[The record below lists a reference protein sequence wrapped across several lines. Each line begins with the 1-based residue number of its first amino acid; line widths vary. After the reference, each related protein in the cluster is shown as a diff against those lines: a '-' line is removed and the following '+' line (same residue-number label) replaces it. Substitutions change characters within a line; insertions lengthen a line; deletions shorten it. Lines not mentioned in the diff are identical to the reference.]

1 MEFVDCVDPLPED
14 TEVEANSKPNV
25 KGQYSEISPH
35 DLSNSKIVDE
45 KFNDEVYDFQIDVNQ
60 KKRSQTQVKKK
71 INIMDEDSPY
81 QENLART
88 YNKNVLSP
96 KKDKT
101 VVFASQKSEIQEES
115 ESAYGLAK
123 VGQILNMI
131 DNLTE
136 MEENDFGKTMTKSQF
151 TEVE

>member
-96 KKDKT
+96 KKEKT
-101 VVFASQKSEIQEES
+101 VVFASQKSEI
-115 ESAYGLAK
+115 
-123 VGQILNMI
+123 
-131 DNLTE
+131 
-136 MEENDFGKTMTKSQF
+136 
-151 TEVE
+151 